1 MGRRGGRQRAPA
13 RGGARALASRLLKG
27 WGAGRLPLLGRVAER
42 WRAQV
47 EKVCPTGLVMLPPYT
62 IPPLIIQIGEV
73 RGVDGAPAPEPLAP
87 PPPVGVLYCGFSLED
102 IKTLFAA
109 TSQVYLGLSEIV
121 FSAAN
126 MELTL
131 EELEDFRA
139 NKTDAGAAGAD
150 GGDASD
156 PYALFPVDADGVPA
170 TPADG
175 DYAGG
180 DYEDYR

>member
-1 MGRRGGRQRAPA
+1 M
-13 RGGARALASRLLKG
+13 
-27 WGAGRLPLLGRVAER
+27 
-42 WRAQV
+42 
-47 EKVCPTGLVMLPPYT
+47 
-62 IPPLIIQIGEV
+62 
-73 RGVDGAPAPEPLAP
+73 
-87 PPPVGVLYCGFSLED
+87 LYCGFSLED

-131 EELEDFRA
+131 KELEDFRA

>member
-1 MGRRGGRQRAPA
+1 M
-13 RGGARALASRLLKG
+13 
-27 WGAGRLPLLGRVAER
+27 
-42 WRAQV
+42 
-47 EKVCPTGLVMLPPYT
+47 
-62 IPPLIIQIGEV
+62 
-73 RGVDGAPAPEPLAP
+73 
-87 PPPVGVLYCGFSLED
+87 LYCGFSLED

-131 EELEDFRA
+131 KELEDFRA
-139 NKTDAGAAGAD
+139 NKTDAAAGAD
-150 GGDASD
+150 GGDAGD
-156 PYALFPVDADGVPA
+156 PYALFPADADYAGGTVPA

-180 DYEDYR
+180 DYEDYS